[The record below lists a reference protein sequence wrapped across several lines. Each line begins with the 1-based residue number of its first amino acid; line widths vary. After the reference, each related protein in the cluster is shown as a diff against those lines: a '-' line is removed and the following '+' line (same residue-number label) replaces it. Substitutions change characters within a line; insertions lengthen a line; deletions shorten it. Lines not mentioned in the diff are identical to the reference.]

1 MVRCGELVLSPSRSH
16 RPSMKPGQTAF
27 TTISGPRTFA
37 MTFRHSTQ
45 FYTTSCFRNMLN
57 PFAGDWS
64 AVRAFSAAFDILS
77 EGMGTQRVCGGGM
90 LRVLQLQTRIR

>member
-1 MVRCGELVLSPSRSH
+1 
-16 RPSMKPGQTAF
+16 
-27 TTISGPRTFA
+27 
-37 MTFRHSTQ
+37 
-45 FYTTSCFRNMLN
+45 MLN